1 MVFLKSC
8 HSRAYYKQP
17 KIKKKEA
24 ALLAM
29 IDSEALN
36 LDDLIQTLGISI
48 ESSDLPDDIT
58 FLLLKR

>member
-1 MVFLKSC
+1 MP
-8 HSRAYYKQP
+8 QP
-17 KIKKKEA
+17 SLLEKEA